1 MRYLK
6 LLILCCLILFLNS
19 CGYKNLN
26 SERLNNYKIEL
37 LDISGDQ
44 KQVYKLKNNI
54 EIYSDQNSSIAYNIK
69 INLVTL
75 KESKIKNTAGKITR
89 YSKILQADMVV
100 TNTNNQNKYKKKF
113 SSTNDYDVGSTHS
126 DTLNN
131 EKNATENNL
140 NFISNEINKYLK
152 LLSLQ

>member
-6 LLILCCLILFLNS
+6 LLILFCLILFLNS

-26 SERLNNYKIEL
+26 SEKLNNYKIEQ
-37 LDISGDQ
+37 LDINGDQ

-69 INLVTL
+69 INLITL

-89 YSKILQADMVV
+89 YSKILQADMLV
-100 TNTNNQNKYKKKF
+100 TNTNNQNKYKKTF

-131 EKNATENNL
+131 EKNAAENNL
-140 NFISNEINKYLK
+140 NYISSEIIKYLN